1 MNLINKIFSYFR
13 RNKNDDS
20 LMQKMVEAAIERK
33 RLCNISETIPDIS
46 TEDKSSSVIINA
58 EEGKSDENKS

>member
-33 RLCNISETIPDIS
+33 KKDSKEETK
-46 TEDKSSSVIINA
+46 TNKTNKEKHEDK
-58 EEGKSDENKS
+58 G